1 MVRLRALALL
11 YSCRM
16 KFGYTSARRR
26 FPMDI
31 RYLTDDNGERVGV
44 LLEIEEYERL
54 RVNPQ

>member
-1 MVRLRALALL
+1 
-11 YSCRM
+11 M

-31 RYLTDDNGERVGV
+31 RYLTDENGERVGV